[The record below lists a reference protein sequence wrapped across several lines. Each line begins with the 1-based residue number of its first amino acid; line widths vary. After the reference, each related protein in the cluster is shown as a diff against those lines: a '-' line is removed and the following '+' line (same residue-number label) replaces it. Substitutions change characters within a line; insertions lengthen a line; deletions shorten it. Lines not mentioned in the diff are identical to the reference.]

1 MSDEELMMHSVKKK
15 KKKLRVVPDFP
26 KVGIQFLD
34 MSPILAEKGV
44 FQSLIQHLCSF
55 AKEKNI
61 SKIVA
66 MESRGFILG
75 AAMAQE
81 LNCGFVMV
89 RKKGKLPG
97 PTLSVS
103 YELEYGVD
111 QLEILP
117 QSISSQENV
126 LIVDD
131 VLATGGTAQATHELC
146 NKLKANVLGFVFFI
160 EIGFLQGRKKLQA
173 PVHSLLLK

>member
-1 MSDEELMMHSVKKK
+1 MYSVQNIEQ
-15 KKKLRVVPDFP
+15 KLRVVPDFP
-26 KVGIQFLD
+26 KAGIQFLD

-44 FQSLIQHLCSF
+44 FQSLIQHLCEF

-75 AAMAQE
+75 AAMAQQ

-97 PTLSVS
+97 PTLSVR
-103 YELEYGVD
+103 YELEYGTD

-117 QSISSQENV
+117 QSLLAGEKIM
-126 LIVDD
+126 IVDD
-131 VLATGGTAQATHELC
+131 VLATGGTAQATYELC
-146 NKLKANVLGFVFFI
+146 NKLKADVLGFIFFI
-160 EIGFLQGRKKLQA
+160 EIDFLQGRKKLQA

>member
-1 MSDEELMMHSVKKK
+1 MHTVQNIEQ
-15 KKKLRVVPDFP
+15 KLRVVPDFP
-26 KVGIQFLD
+26 KAGIQFLD
-34 MSPILAEKGV
+34 MSPVLADKEMFRSLVQNLCHFVHEKK
-44 FQSLIQHLCSF
+44 ID
-55 AKEKNI
+55 
-61 SKIVA
+61 KIVA

-75 AAMAQE
+75 AAMAQQ
-81 LNCGFVMV
+81 LQCGFVMV

-103 YELEYGVD
+103 YELEYGTD

-117 QSISSQENV
+117 QSILAGERV

-131 VLATGGTAQATHELC
+131 VLATGGTAQATFQLC
-146 NKLKANVLGFVFFI
+146 QQLKASVEGFVFFI